1 MSILACPFCA
11 APLTREGKS
20 FYCSGEKRHC
30 FDIAKSG
37 YVSLTR
43 ASGTSGDDRDMVRA
57 RTAFLDKGYYAPF
70 ADAVAKAAAGASVI
84 IDAGCG
90 EGYYANRLAGSAE
103 VLGFDLS
110 KHACDHAAKRAKAAG
125 KGAFFGVASVF
136 ELPVA
141 DASADAVVSL
151 FAPIAEKEF
160 ARVLKPGGKL
170 IVGAAGRRHLFEL
183 KEAIYTEVYENE
195 GRRDLPEGFALTSQE
210 TVSFRFD
217 CAGEDLRPLFS
228 MTPYAFKTSVSDAAK
243 LDALTHLEITA
254 EFDIFVFTKR

>member
-57 RTAFLDKGYYAPF
+57 RTAFLDTGYYAPF

-90 EGYYANRLAGSAE
+90 EGYYANRLAGSAA
-103 VLGFDLS
+103 VFGFDLS

-125 KGAFFGVASVF
+125 TGAFFGVASVF
-136 ELPVA
+136 ELPLGNGTV
-141 DASADAVVSL
+141 DAVVNV
-151 FAPIAEKEF
+151 FAPCAEDEF
-160 ARVLKPGGKL
+160 CRVLRPGGL
-170 IVGAAGRRHLFEL
+170 LVLLGAGERHLLGL
-183 KEAIYTEVYENE
+183 KQALYDETYENAE
-195 GRRDLPEGFALTSQE
+195 RADLPSGMQPIEQR
-210 TVSFRFD
+210 TVRD
-217 CAGEDLRPLFS
+217 TVTVVGKEQIANLFS
-228 MTPYAFKTSVSDAAK
+228 MTPYYWRTSPSDKQK
-243 LDALTHLEITA
+243 LEALDTLTTEI
-254 EFDIFVFTKR
+254 E